1 MGANVGGILLIM
13 ICRAIAL
20 SKSVQ
25 CCHQWEMQRL
35 VDNFYM
41 LVSTAGIHFGLQAV
55 PCVLTSI
62 VSLN

>member
-13 ICRAIAL
+13 ICRTIAL
-20 SKSVQ
+20 TRSVQ

-41 LVSTAGIHFGLQAV
+41 LVSTAGILFGPQAV